1 MGEQKP
7 QANKKGSKEYMK
19 YAGLATTMFG
29 TLFIMWW
36 IGSKIDAYFGNEI
49 QYIGLCFITVAL
61 FAMLYKIVK
70 SLS

>member
-1 MGEQKP
+1 
-7 QANKKGSKEYMK
+7 MK